1 MEIRAIAGG
10 DQDSPRLQGLREAAE
25 SDHEYQQL
33 KHYIYNGFPDHR
45 QNQCR
50 RYRHVWAQL
59 SVEDDF
65 IVYGCR
71 LLVPATLCREVLN
84 QLHDSHQ
91 GMVWTKER
99 AWLCVYWPAIDNDI
113 ENIVLMPR
121 PTPIKPPGTDDRQS
135 TTSQTIPR
143 SVTFVPTPVL
153 ILVDC
158 YSDWPEIIPMES
170 RTTATQLTSALRAS
184 FCRTGVPDKFWSDGG
199 PQFTSREF
207 KDFARQWGFRHAT
220 SSPQYPQSNGKAEA
234 TVKSIKKLLR
244 AAWTGRAINQ
254 NHLAR
259 ALLQYRNTPSRLSPA
274 QKLFGRPIQ
283 DTLPAHRWAFAAEW
297 QTRAKE
303 SERQALATK
312 DATEKSYNQHTRPL
326 PDITIGS
333 HVAIQNQ
340 DTKHWDRYGIVV
352 DISRYRRYFIKT
364 GNGRILVR
372 NRRFI
377 RRRVPMSLLAGL
389 NHEEDPPVP
398 PHPQHPPRRSAQTHR
413 PTKRLIEEMNTF
425 SLQADCIKH
434 RPGCQGGGDVG
445 N

>member
-1 MEIRAIAGG
+1 
-10 DQDSPRLQGLREAAE
+10 
-25 SDHEYQQL
+25 
-33 KHYIYNGFPDHR
+33 
-45 QNQCR
+45 
-50 RYRHVWAQL
+50 
-59 SVEDDF
+59 
-65 IVYGCR
+65 
-71 LLVPATLCREVLN
+71 
-84 QLHDSHQ
+84 
-91 GMVWTKER
+91 
-99 AWLCVYWPAIDNDI
+99 
-113 ENIVLMPR
+113 
-121 PTPIKPPGTDDRQS
+121 
-135 TTSQTIPR
+135 
-143 SVTFVPTPVL
+143 
-153 ILVDC
+153 
-158 YSDWPEIIPMES
+158 MES

-184 FCRTGVPDKFWSDGG
+184 FCHTGVPDTFWSDGG

-234 TVKSIKKLLR
+234 TVKSMKKLLR

-259 ALLQYRNTPSRLSPA
+259 ALLQYRNTPSRKDGLSPA

-283 DTLPAHRWAFAAEW
+283 DTLPAHRRAFAAEW
-297 QTRAKE
+297 QTRAEE

-333 HVAIQNQ
+333 HVDIQNQ
-340 DTKHWDRYGIVV
+340 DTKHWDKYGIVV
-352 DISRYRRYFIKT
+352 DISRYRRYFVKT

-377 RRRVPMSLLAGL
+377 RRRVPMSLPASL
-389 NHEEDPPVP
+389 NHADDPPIL

-413 PTKRLIEEMNTF
+413 PTKRLIEEINTF

-434 RPGCQGGGDVG
+434 RPGRWGGGDVG